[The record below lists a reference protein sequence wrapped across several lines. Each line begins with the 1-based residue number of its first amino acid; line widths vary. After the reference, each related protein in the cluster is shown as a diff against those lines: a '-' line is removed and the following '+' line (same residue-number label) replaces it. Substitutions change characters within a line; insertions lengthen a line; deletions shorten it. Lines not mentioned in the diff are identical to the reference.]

1 MLLESMEQSTKKE
14 ITTERKEKRERE
26 RECTMEVCRGF
37 LLKYSADN

>member
-26 RECTMEVCRGF
+26 RMHYGGLQRVPP
-37 LLKYSADN
+37 